1 MSASGVA
8 IVLLMEGQRSSCRLG
23 PQRKASRTATLMI
36 AQVKSFPKVEN
47 IELVKEY
54 VTEPANVNYL
64 HVGGKKKLKASY
76 DTDVTE
82 LLVRSCPR
90 AVSKSQLMLQAKM
103 EGFRIIRRLSIAR
116 AFQHSSVEQSVQ

>member
-1 MSASGVA
+1 M
-8 IVLLMEGQRSSCRLG
+8 M
-23 PQRKASRTATLMI
+23 

-76 DTDVTE
+76 DTYVTE

-116 AFQHSSVEQSVQ
+116 AFQHSNVEQSVQ